1 MFGNGGS
8 STDVGEFEI
17 FRELESGD
25 PVGVASV
32 AAEFSPYKK
41 DPSAKV
47 YVMDVNSNYPMKI
60 ETAAVNMAA
69 VPAVASSPSSDIVV
83 QFRHNYPDSY
93 SEMLDLSPSQF
104 ALLTQAIKENEVTAM
119 KYLQ

>member
-8 STDVGEFEI
+8 SSDAVEFEI
-17 FRELESGD
+17 FRELESGR
-25 PVGVASV
+25 PVGIASV

-47 YVMDVNSNYPMKI
+47 YQMDVNSNYPIKI
-60 ETAAVNMAA
+60 ETAAVNMGV
-69 VPAVASSPSSDIVV
+69 VPATASSPSSDILV

-93 SEMLDLSPSQF
+93 SQMQDLSPGQF
-104 ALLTQAIKENEVTAM
+104 ALLTQAIK
-119 KYLQ
+119 